1 MNVPYHVIIEEDQ
14 YNKYAEYI
22 DKSKLLI
29 LPKKYQDEYDVFWDD
44 DDPRVGPGAARNF
57 AWDHSIENGHE
68 WHWVMDDNIDKFD
81 RYNNNLKIQCN
92 NGSVFYIAEEFVLR
106 YTNVAQAGLNYA
118 IFCPAGDGRPP
129 VKFNTRIYSCLLI
142 RNDVPYRW
150 RGRYNEDTDLSLRML
165 KDGWC
170 TIQFNAFLAEKRA
183 TQTVKGGNSA
193 EFYDDEG
200 TKNKSQMLVDMHPD
214 VTTLTKRWNRWHHM
228 VNYKPFENNK
238 PILINSD
245 DETQSKITNS
255 QSILF
260 GKKINSQFVFKEFS
274 KDFIS
279 VGYNEYKIKSKLI
292 GSYNFYN
299 IIAAISFGLYF
310 KIDIKSIINA
320 IENYTPKNNRSEILH
335 IKDKKIILDAYN
347 ANPTSMKLAID
358 SFFKLSGS
366 KALILADMLELGVY
380 SKDEH
385 QEIINHLEKENT
397 GKTYLVGE
405 EFYKLKSES
414 NSISFYKT
422 KNELILE
429 ISNNKIL
436 EKNILIKG
444 SRAMKMEELINLI

>member
-1 MNVPYHVIIEEDQ
+1 MNTDRLYDIFLKSNGVSTDTRSIKKGSLFFSLKGKNFDGNDYALEAI
-14 YNKYAEYI
+14 NKGAKYAVI
-22 DKSKLLI
+22 DNNKLKNSNFIRVNDVLTSLQLLSAFHRTKLKNTTIIALTGSNGKTTTKELI
-29 LPKKYQDEYDVFWDD
+29 HSVLSEKYKTVSTLGNLNNHIGVPLSLLKINKDS
-44 DDPRVGPGAARNF
+44 NF
-57 AWDHSIENGHE
+57 AVIEMGANHIGE
-68 WHWVMDDNIDKFD
+68 
-81 RYNNNLKIQCN
+81 
-92 NGSVFYIAEEFVLR
+92 IAFL
-106 YTNVAQAGLNYA
+106 
-118 IFCPAGDGRPP
+118 
-129 VKFNTRIYSCLLI
+129 
-142 RNDVPYRW
+142 
-150 RGRYNEDTDLSLRML
+150 TDL
-165 KDGWC
+165 
-170 TIQFNAFLAEKRA
+170 
-183 TQTVKGGNSA
+183 VKPDYGYITNFGKAHLEGFGGIKGVIKGKTELYNW
-193 EFYDDEG
+193 
-200 TKNKSQMLVDMHPD
+200 LI
-214 VTTLTKRWNRWHHM
+214 
-228 VNYKPFENNK
+228 ENNK

-245 DETQSKITNS
+245 DETQSKFTNS

-429 ISNNKIL
+429 ISNSKIL

>member
-1 MNVPYHVIIEEDQ
+1 MNSPTDLFEGLFDEEIVPADNVTKYDYWQGMPEYNNIKQADPEITATFKFRNKEDFDDFKSKITEHLYDNKRVFDGMQQKHKKQAWYPLATKPSRYTYHQKGDLNPRFPVYIVSKNRWKDNRTASALEKMNVPYHVIIEEDQ

-57 AWDHSIENGHE
+57 AWDHSIENGHD

-214 VTTLTKRWNRWHHM
+214 VTTLTKRWNRWHHQ

-238 PILINSD
+238 PILRD
-245 DETQSKITNS
+245 DVN
-255 QSILF
+255 
-260 GKKINSQFVFKEFS
+260 
-274 KDFIS
+274 
-279 VGYNEYKIKSKLI
+279 
-292 GSYNFYN
+292 
-299 IIAAISFGLYF
+299 
-310 KIDIKSIINA
+310 
-320 IENYTPKNNRSEILH
+320 
-335 IKDKKIILDAYN
+335 IKDKIN
-347 ANPTSMKLAID
+347 E
-358 SFFKLSGS
+358 FG
-366 KALILADMLELGVY
+366 MLLVDNQ
-380 SKDEH
+380 KDTE
-385 QEIINHLEKENT
+385 
-397 GKTYLVGE
+397 
-405 EFYKLKSES
+405 
-414 NSISFYKT
+414 
-422 KNELILE
+422 
-429 ISNNKIL
+429 
-436 EKNILIKG
+436 
-444 SRAMKMEELINLI
+444 